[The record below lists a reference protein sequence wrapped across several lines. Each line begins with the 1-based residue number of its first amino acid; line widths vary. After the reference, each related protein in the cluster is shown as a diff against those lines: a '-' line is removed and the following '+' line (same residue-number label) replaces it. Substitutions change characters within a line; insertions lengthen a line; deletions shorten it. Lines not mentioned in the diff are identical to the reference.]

1 MPDEPIRL
9 HLRDLANPAGAL
21 TLARLPLAA
30 LFPFVVDEPVVALA
44 VYAVAM
50 FTDVVDGEV
59 ARRTGTASQT
69 GSLLDGFLD
78 KVFHVNAAWAM
89 ALADVIPAWW
99 MLCWFSRELLQLT
112 MVPWLW
118 TPFFLGRVRPHR
130 ASRAGKALAVSLA
143 VTFAATLTAPLWS
156 PAGHLAA
163 GLTPAIGV
171 VGAAVGVAYIRR
183 SLRLRRAAA
192 GS

>member
-1 MPDEPIRL
+1 MPEAPIRL
-9 HLRDLANPAGAL
+9 NLRDLVNPAGAL
-21 TLARLPLAA
+21 TIARLPLAA
-30 LFPFVVDEPVVALA
+30 LFPFVADQPMAALG
-44 VYAVAM
+44 VYAAAM

-69 GSLLDGFLD
+69 GALLDGFLD

-89 ALADVIPAWW
+89 VLADVIPGWW

-118 TPFFLGRVRPHR
+118 TPFFLGRVQPHR
-130 ASRAGKALAVSLA
+130 ASRAGKALAMTLA
-143 VTFAATLTAPLWS
+143 VTFAAALAAPLWS
-156 PAGHLAA
+156 PAGTLAA
-163 GLTPAIGV
+163 ALTPAIAA

-183 SLRLRRAAA
+183 SIHLRR
-192 GS
+192 SLPVS